1 MNMYSKNVS
10 NKSVDIKLNTC
21 TYFFKGLF
29 WCMHSMSGL
38 DVSSNTE
45 INKLE
50 RCQQETNGN
59 LFFANPENVHVLTP
73 SLMRINFIYTNLIL
87 HFLFGT
93 WKIKILKRL
102 RRRTTVTN

>member
-50 RCQQETNGN
+50 RCQQEANGN
-59 LFFANPENVHVLTP
+59 LFFCKSRKCSCTDPFSNEDQLHLYKSYPPLP
-73 SLMRINFIYTNLIL
+73 LWNLED
-87 HFLFGT
+87 
-93 WKIKILKRL
+93 
-102 RRRTTVTN
+102 